1 MVTRSPPDGVE
12 VATLGPDNWREL
24 RSIRLEALHR
34 EPAAFSS
41 TYADWAARPAQDW
54 RRRLDLPGGVT
65 LVARSGGRPI
75 GMAGAILGADGDRH
89 AAMIVGMYV
98 NAGFRRQGVGRALMR
113 ALVVKI
119 ATHPDIRTIRLWV
132 TPSQYAA
139 QSLYASLGFRIV
151 ENPDRG
157 MLDGPGADE
166 EIAMERTVS
175 EGEA

>member
-1 MVTRSPPDGVE
+1 MSDLAIPNAEIAD
-12 VATLGPDNWREL
+12 LGADDWREL
-24 RSIRLEALHR
+24 KTIRLEALQC

-41 TYADWAARPAQDW
+41 TYADWAARPEQDW
-54 RRRLDLPGGVT
+54 RRRLELPGRVT

-89 AAMIVGMYV
+89 AAMVVGMYV
-98 NAGFRRQGVGRALMR
+98 NAGFRRQGVGRALLR
-113 ALVVKI
+113 ALLAEI
-119 ATHPDIRTIRLWV
+119 AAHPEIGTIRLWV

-139 QSLYASLGFRIV
+139 RGLYASLGFRIV

-157 MLDGPGADE
+157 MLDGPGPNE
-166 EIAMERTVS
+166 EMAMERTVN